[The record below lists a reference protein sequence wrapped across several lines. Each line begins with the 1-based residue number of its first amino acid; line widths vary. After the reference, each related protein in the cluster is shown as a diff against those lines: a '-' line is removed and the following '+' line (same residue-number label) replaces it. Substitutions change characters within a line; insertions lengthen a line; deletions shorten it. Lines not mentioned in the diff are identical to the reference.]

1 MSGQSHGADLVNSD
15 EAMLPHGGVKKS
27 GWVSNRLFVLVCLRA
42 GKLMLV
48 QGRFNAQWG
57 IEEFLK
63 LKTVTY
69 ME

>member
-1 MSGQSHGADLVNSD
+1 VLFGLQVADIVRSD

-27 GWVSNRLFVLVCLRA
+27 GW
-42 GKLMLV
+42 
-48 QGRFNAQWG
+48 GRFNAQWG
-57 IEEFLK
+57 LEEFLK